1 MAVAGF
7 LVKGNIGMD
16 ISLVKTNKIK
26 QRRINMSFGIKPLGD
41 RVVIKREE
49 AEEKTE
55 SGIILTSQSKEKPQ
69 IAEVIAVGPGEEDHP
84 VTVKPGD
91 RVIFSQY
98 GGLEIKYQGEQYIIL
113 TQRNIFTT
121 ID

>member
-1 MAVAGF
+1 MTVAGF

-69 IAEVIAVGPGEEDHP
+69 I
-84 VTVKPGD
+84 
-91 RVIFSQY
+91 
-98 GGLEIKYQGEQYIIL
+98 EIG
-113 TQRNIFTT
+113 RAHV
-121 ID
+121 